1 MQSDRPSEYEMIL
14 YVSNKERIKIESKFI
29 KEQINIPTQ
38 GQLEVPLFIDSQDR
52 ESATKVGRRN

>member
-1 MQSDRPSEYEMIL
+1 MHSDRPSEYEMIL

-38 GQLEVPLFIDSQDR
+38 GQLEVPLLIDSQDR